1 MRAKASGFAVV
12 VALASVS
19 AGSAIAASCDI
30 RPDKA
35 AFHVH
40 ALQTELMVAALTC
53 DARPQYNNF
62 AKKFQNTLVDH
73 GHALRQL
80 FRLSHGA
87 GAEKALNSYV
97 TTLANRASQR
107 SISKRSHYC
116 ERTLR
121 TFIALKHMKPRE
133 LASFS
138 MKRPAGDVDVPSSCR
153 PEVILVDKT
162 K

>member
-1 MRAKASGFAVV
+1 MRGKALGFAIGI
-12 VALASVS
+12 ALASVS
-19 AGSAIAASCDI
+19 AGSAIAASCEV

-35 AFHVH
+35 AFHVR

-53 DARPQYNNF
+53 DARPQYNSF

-73 GHALRQL
+73 GQALKQV
-80 FRLSHGA
+80 FRVSHGA
-87 GAEKALNSYV
+87 TAEKALNTYI

-107 SISKRSHYC
+107 SITKRSSYC

-121 TFIALKHMKPRE
+121 TFVALKDMKPRE
-133 LASFS
+133 LATFS

-153 PEVILVDKT
+153 PEVILVDKS

>member
-1 MRAKASGFAVV
+1 MRAKALGFAVG

-35 AFHVH
+35 AFHVR

-73 GHALRQL
+73 GHALKKL
-80 FRLSHGA
+80 FRVSHGA
-87 GAEKALNSYV
+87 GSEKALNSYI

-153 PEVILVDKT
+153 PEVILVDKS

>member
-1 MRAKASGFAVV
+1 MRAKALGFAIGI
-12 VALASVS
+12 ALASVS
-19 AGSAIAASCDI
+19 AGSAIAASCEI

-35 AFHVH
+35 AFHVR

-53 DARPQYNNF
+53 DARPQYNSF
-62 AKKFQNTLVDH
+62 AKKFQNALVDH
-73 GHALRQL
+73 GHALKQV
-80 FRLSHGA
+80 FRSNHGA
-87 GAEKALNSYV
+87 GAEKALNAYI

-107 SISKRSHYC
+107 SITKRSSYC

-121 TFIALKHMKPRE
+121 TFVALENMKPRQ
-133 LASFS
+133 LAAFS

>member
-1 MRAKASGFAVV
+1 MRAKALGFTVGIV
-12 VALASVS
+12 LASIS

-35 AFHVH
+35 AFHVR

-62 AKKFQNTLVDH
+62 AKKFQNTLVYH
-73 GHALRQL
+73 GHALKQL
-80 FRLSHGA
+80 FRVSHGA
-87 GAEKALNSYV
+87 GAEKALNSYI
-97 TTLANRASQR
+97 TTLANKASQR

-121 TFIALKHMKPRE
+121 TFVALKNMKPRE

-138 MKRPAGDVDVPSSCR
+138 MKRPASDVDVPSSCR
-153 PEVILVDKT
+153 PSVILVDKS